1 MESERT
7 RGKVL
12 VISSEPDFVQA
23 AGRLLEGDFNVVQS
37 SSEPDAWTKARQE
50 RPEAI
55 VLGYLEPRGAS
66 YRLHQRLRAGWITK
80 HIPLVVVDVQ
90 HPGQAGHA
98 WTAEEAMQME
108 AEDYLAVDLSQAPPD
123 DSAVL
128 AMLRSAGLREALGSK
143 LRGKAN
149 LFKEAILDPSV
160 FCVTWEQIPGRG
172 AFEFQQEKLIENV
185 VRAAEGGK
193 IHAIS
198 VTDNPGGNPALSTEM
213 LCAQIKKTPMEPL
226 VHLACRDK
234 NRNEIESMLYGVAT
248 EGVRNVLIL
257 SGDAPAAEAF
267 GGMPKPVFDLD
278 PVNTL
283 RLVEAMNQGLAHNVA
298 GKSVT
303 LAPTDFFAGACVSP
317 FKKLEAE
324 LMTQYAKLR
333 KKILSGARFI
343 ITQVGYDMRKLDE
356 LLQWLTVNGFS
367 IPVMANVYVLPYGAA
382 RTMNANGVPGSVVTD
397 KLLADVEREK
407 DSPDKGKAARLTR
420 AAKQYA
426 IAKGLKC
433 AGAHIG
439 GHGLTYEQ
447 VESIIDQGEELAKDW
462 QALLPEFDYPQK
474 DGFYFFK
481 KDERTGLNS
490 REPAERK
497 SRTRVPMIYRF
508 SRLAHATLFN
518 EKGLLFRMLR
528 PFAARMDGAPRTKRF
543 FTWMEHQSKV
553 ALFGC
558 MNCGDC
564 ALFDVAYV
572 CPMSQCPKQQRNGP
586 CGGSYNGWCEVY
598 PNERQCIWVQ
608 AYNRLKP
615 FGEEGKLSEHI
626 VPPCNWKLWE
636 TSSWLN
642 FYLGRDHT
650 ALRLGIKAPTK
661 RRQRRAAKAA
671 EPLPAGQQP
680 G

>member
-1 MESERT
+1 MR
-7 RGKVL
+7 
-12 VISSEPDFVQA
+12 
-23 AGRLLEGDFNVVQS
+23 
-37 SSEPDAWTKARQE
+37 
-50 RPEAI
+50 
-55 VLGYLEPRGAS
+55 
-66 YRLHQRLRAGWITK
+66 
-80 HIPLVVVDVQ
+80 
-90 HPGQAGHA
+90 
-98 WTAEEAMQME
+98 ME
-108 AEDYLAVDLSQAPPD
+108 AEDYLSIDFSRAPPD
-123 DSAVL
+123 GPAML
-128 AMLRSAGLREALGSK
+128 AQLRSAGLREVLGGK
-143 LRGKAN
+143 LRRRAN
-149 LFKEAILDPSV
+149 LLKEAILDPQT

-185 VRAAEGGK
+185 VLAAEGGK

-213 LCAQIKKTPMEPL
+213 LCAQIKKTGMEPL

-257 SGDAPAAEAF
+257 SGDSPAAEAF

-283 RLVEAMNQGLAHNVA
+283 RLVEQMNRGLEHNVG

-303 LAPTDFFAGACVSP
+303 LVPTDFFAGACVSP
-317 FKKLEAE
+317 FKRLEAE

-333 KKILSGARFI
+333 KKIQCGAKFI
-343 ITQVGYDMRKLDE
+343 VTQVGYDARKLDE
-356 LLQWLTVNGFS
+356 LLGWLAVNGLD
-367 IPVMANVYVLPYGAA
+367 IPVIANVYVLPYGAA

-439 GHGLTYEQ
+439 GHGLTYDM
-447 VESIIDQGEELAKDW
+447 VETIIDQGEELSRNW
-462 QALLPEFDYPQK
+462 EALLPEFEYPQK
-474 DGFYFFK
+474 DGFYFFQ
-481 KDERTGLNS
+481 KDERTGLNTRQPAPRTS
-490 REPAERK
+490 R
-497 SRTRVPMIYRF
+497 SRVPLIYRF

-528 PFAARMDGAPRTKRF
+528 PLAARVDASPRARRLF
-543 FTWMEHQSKV
+543 GWLEHQSKV

-558 MNCGDC
+558 LNCGDC

-586 CGGSYNGWCEVY
+586 CGGSYKGWCEVY
-598 PNERQCIWVQ
+598 PGERQCIWVQ
-608 AYNRLKP
+608 AYNRLKA
-615 FGEEGKLSEHI
+615 FGEEGSIEANI

-650 ALRLGIKAPTK
+650 ARRLGITAPAPRKAAERTA
-661 RRQRRAAKAA
+661 AAKAGEA
-671 EPLPAGQQP
+671 LAPGQP
-680 G
+680 SP